1 MKTFKQQCKEYV
13 EFTQTTAQYRD
24 DVKHD
29 YLTHG
34 LSNETIE
41 FYIERI
47 DSPNK
52 MKELGDVLWYI
63 ARICDTVD
71 EDINSA
77 DVREWNKCTFSV
89 LAGTALANVL
99 SDPKFEDR
107 VLAEEHLLRA
117 VGNFVGLRKKF
128 LRGDYIQDAQDRIEV
143 LLVEM
148 LEATIRIAANYNT
161 KPGMPTVERW
171 LDVLRMNQEK
181 LQSRLERG
189 VIKGEGDER

>member
-24 DVKHD
+24 DVKYD

-41 FYIERI
+41 FYIEHI

-63 ARICDTVD
+63 ARICDTID
-71 EDINSA
+71 EDVDSTDIR
-77 DVREWNKCTFSV
+77 DWNKCTFST

-99 SDPKFEDR
+99 SNPSFEDR
-107 VLAEEHLLRA
+107 VLAEEHLLRE

-128 LRGDYIQDAQDRIEV
+128 LRGDDIQDAQDRMET
-143 LLVEM
+143 LLVGM
-148 LEATIRIAANYNT
+148 LEATMRIAANYNT
-161 KPGMPTVERW
+161 KAGMSTVERW

>member
-47 DSPNK
+47 DTPNK
-52 MKELGDVLWYI
+52 LKELGDVLWYI
-63 ARICDTVD
+63 ARICDTID
-71 EDINSA
+71 EDVNSA
-77 DVREWNKCTFSV
+77 DIRDWNKCTFST
-89 LAGTALANVL
+89 LAGTALANML
-99 SDPKFEDR
+99 SNSNSEGR
-107 VLAEEHLLRA
+107 VLAEEHLLRT

-128 LRGDYIQDAQDRIEV
+128 LRGDDIQDAQDRMET
-143 LLVEM
+143 LLVGM
-148 LEATIRIAANYNT
+148 LEATMRIAANYNT
-161 KPGMPTVERW
+161 NPGMPTVERW
-171 LDVLRMNQEK
+171 LDVLHMNQEK